1 MNSKFTQGPRMEDN
15 LSDWVVKHRA
25 KARLMREAPNL
36 YKELE
41 DSVRLMC
48 DNCNQCELDTDDKP
62 LFASQVCESYT
73 RKVAV
78 LRKARGE

>member
-36 YKELE
+36 YHELE

-48 DNCNQCELDTDDKP
+48 NNCNQCELDTSGKP
-62 LFASQVCESYT
+62 MFKSQVCEAYA